1 MLPSSFVARGKVYA
15 DDVAPPELDD
25 FPEPWRLR
33 GQKMVVHFRAQDI
46 ALDFL
51 HDRPEAFAAQSAATA
66 VFQPMTEKASCGPEV
81 FGIWLWY

>member
-1 MLPSSFVARGKVYA
+1 MISPHLG
-15 DDVAPPELDD
+15 
-25 FPEPWRLR
+25 PWRIR

-66 VFQPMTEKASCGPEV
+66 VFQPMTEKAGCGPEV
-81 FGIWLWY
+81 FGILAPVLGVPC